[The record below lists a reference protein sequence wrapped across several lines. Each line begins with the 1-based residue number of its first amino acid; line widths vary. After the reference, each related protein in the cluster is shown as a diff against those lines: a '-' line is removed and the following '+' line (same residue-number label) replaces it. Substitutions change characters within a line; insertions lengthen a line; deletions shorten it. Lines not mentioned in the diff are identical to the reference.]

1 MQEQHCFCAWSSCC
15 EKIHHCLIYA
25 SYVWTKF
32 DKFWQWQILNLELYR
47 AHTLHAC
54 TSAMYSR
61 CSNSCTH
68 DPITL
73 HRCTDTYISL
83 WTWRPFPTSSLSM
96 CGWGRT
102 WHKWVWSKGVADR
115 YKPFIALVPLFKRLE
130 GWRRLVFS
138 PSWCCNDTCISLWRL
153 NLHIWWFLCWWTDRW
168 TKPIALPLAHVC
180 GV

>member
-1 MQEQHCFCAWSSCC
+1 MRKCSSISGLWHHSKSLPFYGLLQLIVQLYIGFEMQEQHCFCAWSSCC

-115 YKPFIALVPLFKRLE
+115 YKPFNSTCASFQAS
-130 GWRRLVFS
+130 RRLKKVS
-138 PSWCCNDTCISLWRL
+138 
-153 NLHIWWFLCWWTDRW
+153 FLTF
-168 TKPIALPLAHVC
+168 LML
-180 GV
+180 